1 VLGIFWASYVHC
13 PDELGY
19 RYRAAGD
26 PERWTSAHDAI
37 DHARD
42 GPRGLIAPSGAA
54 ALLPRTWPPEPTS
67 PLLHGP
73 CAPRTPCSCLLASF
87 TSSQTPSAQDDEMS
101 IGTSWACAPQVRR
114 RGVLVL
120 HADDGRRRA
129 RLPAC
134 DRGWAAPRIQLERG
148 RASNAGLGTKRSS
161 RSPWSAKDVRWR
173 AARL

>member
-1 VLGIFWASYVHC
+1 MEPRWSDQPNYVAQYSALQRLSPSAASSPPSSPGSEWGVRVESRFELVPPHFIDITSTITPTVALPPKTDVLGIFWASYIHC
-13 PDELGY
+13 PDELAY

-87 TSSQTPSAQDDEMS
+87 TSSQTPSAQDDEMN
-101 IGTSWACAPQVRR
+101 IGTS
-114 RGVLVL
+114 
-120 HADDGRRRA
+120 
-129 RLPAC
+129 
-134 DRGWAAPRIQLERG
+134 
-148 RASNAGLGTKRSS
+148 
-161 RSPWSAKDVRWR
+161 
-173 AARL
+173 